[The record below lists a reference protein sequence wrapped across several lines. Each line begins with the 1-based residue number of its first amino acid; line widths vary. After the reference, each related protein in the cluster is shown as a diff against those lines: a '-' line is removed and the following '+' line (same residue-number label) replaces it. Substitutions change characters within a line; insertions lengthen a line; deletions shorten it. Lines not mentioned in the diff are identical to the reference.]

1 MLTPE
6 SVIAGAGASGVSCC
20 DCAHLLALARQ
31 LTHTEYAYTLL
42 AFEHG
47 KSAFY
52 QGGNVVARLV
62 FLAFFFF
69 LGFFFFL
76 LFFFLTLGR
85 VRSLIGGGARIG
97 AAMAAVGTLYVEGI

>member
-20 DCAHLLALARQ
+20 DCTHLLALARR

-47 KSAFY
+47 KSTFY
-52 QGGNVVARLV
+52 HGGNVVARLV
-62 FLAFFFF
+62 FL
-69 LGFFFFL
+69 GF
-76 LFFFLTLGR
+76 FFFLTLGR
-85 VRSLIGGGARIG
+85 ARSLIGGGARIG
-97 AAMAAVGTLYVEGI
+97 GGVAAVGTLHVDGI

>member
-20 DCAHLLALARQ
+20 DCAHLLALARR

-47 KSAFY
+47 KSAIY
-52 QGGNVVARLV
+52 HGGNVVARLV
-62 FLAFFFF
+62 VIFFF
-69 LGFFFFL
+69 LINL
-76 LFFFLTLGR
+76 IILVFFFLTLGR
-85 VRSLIGGGARIG
+85 VRPLIGGGASNG
-97 AAMAAVGTLYVEGI
+97 PGMAVVGTLHVEGI